1 MIGNLEY
8 DMIQLVEFTRKRDGK
23 EAAMNREYRS
33 RPQDEAT
40 EKIEWLIRKN
50 QIKPHVKLPSE
61 RDLCELWKLNR
72 TTLRSA
78 IKRLI
83 VEGKLYSKKGSGTFV
98 AEPKIV
104 RNLQDSQSITELL
117 ADQGRD
123 FESKVI
129 SFRLIPCIKP
139 LSHVLHVP
147 VGRGIYELIRVRML
161 DGEPLMLERTCLSED
176 RFPELIE
183 VDFEKESLYEVL
195 KNHYGVVILGGDE
208 KVGMT
213 YAGKNEAEQLNL
225 PEETALFYLD
235 GVAWDEKE
243 EPIEAFQSWVR
254 ADRIQ
259 LFSVL
264 K

>member
-1 MIGNLEY
+1 
-8 DMIQLVEFTRKRDGK
+8 MIQSVELIRKWDGK
-23 EAAMNREYRS
+23 EAAMIRDYRS

-40 EKIEWLIRKN
+40 EKIEWLISKN

-61 RDLCELWKLNR
+61 RDLCELWNLNR

-83 VEGKLYSKKGSGTFV
+83 AEGKLYSKKGSGTFV

-123 FESKVI
+123 FESKVL
-129 SFRLIPCIKP
+129 SFRLISCTKP
-139 LSHVLHVP
+139 LSQVLHVP
-147 VGRGIYELIRVRML
+147 IGQGIYELIRLRML
-161 DGEPLMLERTCLSED
+161 EGEPLMLERTCLSEE
-176 RFPELIE
+176 RFLGLIQ

-195 KNHYGVVILGGDE
+195 KNRYGVVIFGGEE
-208 KVGMT
+208 KVAMT

-225 PEETALFYLD
+225 TEGTALFYLD

-243 EPIEAFQSWVR
+243 EPIESFQSWVR

-259 LFSVL
+259 LFSIL